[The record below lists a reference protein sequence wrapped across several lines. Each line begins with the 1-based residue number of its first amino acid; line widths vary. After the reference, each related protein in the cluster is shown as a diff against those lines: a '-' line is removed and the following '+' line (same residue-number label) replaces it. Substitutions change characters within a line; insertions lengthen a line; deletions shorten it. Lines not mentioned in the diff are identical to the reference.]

1 MAAVGMLSVELHFA
15 GARSLKDKRRSL
27 GSIKDRLRKLNVAVA
42 ELDHHD
48 LHQRARLGI
57 VAVATAR
64 DGVDRLFE
72 SVLTE
77 IDRRNAGAIVASDLD
92 WLT

>member
-1 MAAVGMLSVELHFA
+1 MAAVGMLSVELHFD

>member
-1 MAAVGMLSVELHFA
+1 MAAVGILHVELHFA
-15 GARSLKDKRRSL
+15 GARSLKDKRMTLR
-27 GSIKDRLRKLNVAVA
+27 SIKDRLRKLNVGIA

-64 DGVDRLFE
+64 DGVDTLLE

-77 IDRRNAGAIVASDLD
+77 IDRRHPGTILASDLD
-92 WLT
+92 WLL